1 MSPKIVNALSI
12 KFSPFEQGFQI
23 SLQGQPRH
31 DVFEF
36 SAGRT
41 LFGVDEF
48 IVAVLVQ
55 NVDAVGFVDALPAD
69 ITAEAFSY
77 FFQGYH
83 SELPSYLLHITE
95 ETITFSM
102 LPQDVTLSL
111 L

>member
-1 MSPKIVNALSI
+1 MSPKIVNALSV

-41 LFGVDEF
+41 LFRVDEF

-69 ITAEAFSY
+69 ITAEAFAY
-77 FFQGYH
+77 FFERYH
-83 SELPSYLLHITE
+83 NNIPSFSEPVTE
-95 ETITFSM
+95 SFLCHAGM
-102 LPQDVTLSL
+102 LFL
-111 L
+111 